1 MTQKR
6 QPNFIY
12 FLLIVGI
19 ISLIFYAFSGER
31 SSNEMMS
38 VNELAEEIQAHRVK
52 SLTIDDDQIL
62 VRFNDTKNTA
72 KTYIETNATL
82 LEQLSILGVDPSD
95 LTPDKVKNVVC
106 FGSSAII
113 KSPVPQMREML
124 QARGIA
130 VSEKEFSCKGSM
142 GPIHMG
148 HPNKKD
154 LDDFRK
160 FILTTIQ

>member
-1 MTQKR
+1 MKTAIR
-6 QPNFIY
+6 Y
-12 FLLIVGI
+12 FSKFGHTEKMAKIVGE
-19 ISLIFYAFSGER
+19 LTNTR
-31 SSNEMMS
+31 P
-38 VNELAEEIQAHRVK
+38 ELAI
-52 SLTIDDDQIL
+52 
-62 VRFNDTKNTA
+62 VRLSEPVDTLYLGSGVLLGKVDNSIVEFINT
-72 KTYIETNATL
+72 
-82 LEQLSILGVDPSD
+82 

-148 HPNKKD
+148 HPNLKD